1 VQTALGVLTLPE
13 GTCHE
18 GEVTVLIRPDAASLD
33 LGGLSDPS
41 LPVDGEIVERSFR
54 GGHTRIVVRANET
67 LLEFEVDSTE
77 TLPPV
82 GARIRLALRPEAI
95 TCLPAS

>member
-1 VQTALGVLTLPE
+1 
-13 GTCHE
+13 
-18 GEVTVLIRPDAASLD
+18 VLIRPDAASLD
-33 LGGLSDPS
+33 LGGLSDLQG
-41 LPVDGEIVERSFR
+41 LPVDGELVERSFR